1 MNYDDLDVD
10 EEVNRIVTAV
20 ERGDFRQATKRE
32 SMAVRLAALS
42 DIVHAMQAIVQ
53 NDKEFAAQAR

>member
-10 EEVNRIVTAV
+10 EEVNRIVAAV